1 MRATLPP
8 MAVGSG
14 GAVVAVAL
22 ALAIAAA
29 VHHPAATAQPA
40 TPSTASG
47 PSGVMAS
54 GMSAATT
61 PSVSTPAQPLPGP
74 IPPLEVRHG
83 TQVDVTL
90 VALPATVS
98 LGNGET
104 YSAWT
109 FDGQVPGPVVRLQQG
124 DTVHVTLI
132 NRDPAMTHSLDMH
145 AAAVAPSVDFAE
157 VAPGKSIS
165 WTFTADHPGVFM
177 YHCATPPMV
186 EHIAN
191 GMFGAMIVDPT
202 GGRPAAQEYVLVQ
215 SEWYSGPSD
224 LTDMETGNAKYVVFN
239 GVPNQYAAKPLPV
252 DPAKPLRL
260 YVVNAGPDHF
270 SSFHVV
276 GGIFDTVEPSGSP
289 DSALH
294 GLAAWAIG
302 PGDGA
307 MFELRLT
314 QPGSYPFVTHDMADM
329 AAGAMGTFEVAAGAT
344 PLSLL
349 PSSAAPPAR

>member
-1 MRATLPP
+1 
-8 MAVGSG
+8 MAVGSA
-14 GAVVAVAL
+14 GAVILVAL
-22 ALAIAAA
+22 VLAIAQVSHPSAPSA
-29 VHHPAATAQPA
+29 PAAPVAAANTSDTSA
-40 TPSTASG
+40 G
-47 PSGVMAS
+47 MAG
-54 GMSAATT
+54 GMSAPTA
-61 PSVSTPAQPLPGP
+61 PSETAPAQPLPGP
-74 IPPLEVRHG
+74 IPPVEVRHG
-83 TQVDVTL
+83 NQVDVTL

-104 YSAWT
+104 YNAWT
-109 FDGQVPGPVVRLQQG
+109 FNGQVPGPVLRLQQG
-124 DTVHVTLI
+124 DTVHVTFI
-132 NRDPAMTHSLDMH
+132 NRDPAMTHSLDLH

-191 GMFGAMIVDPT
+191 GMFGAVIVDPA
-202 GGRPAAQEYVLVQ
+202 GGRPAAQEYVLVE
-215 SEWYSGPSD
+215 SEWYAGPSD
-224 LTDMETGNAKYVVFN
+224 LTDMEAGKAKYVVFN
-239 GVPNQYAAKPLPV
+239 GVPNQYATSPLPV
-252 DPAKPLRL
+252 DPGKPLRL

-270 SSFHVV
+270 SAFHVV
-276 GGIFDTVEPSGSP
+276 GGILDTVEPSGSP

-294 GLAAWAIG
+294 GLATWTIG

-314 QPGSYPFVTHDMADM
+314 QPGDYPFVTHDMADM
-329 AAGAMGTFEVAAGAT
+329 AAGAMGTFRVAPGAT

-349 PSSAAPPAR
+349 PSAAVPPGA